1 MKKII
6 FNFYMEEIVMG
17 SKVDGFWYGKLDK
30 DYLIIFKDVKILDF
44 EEEIV

>member
-6 FNFYMEEIVMG
+6 FNFYKEEIVMG
-17 SKVDGFWYGKLDK
+17 SMVDGFWDGKLDK

-44 EEEIV
+44 EEGV